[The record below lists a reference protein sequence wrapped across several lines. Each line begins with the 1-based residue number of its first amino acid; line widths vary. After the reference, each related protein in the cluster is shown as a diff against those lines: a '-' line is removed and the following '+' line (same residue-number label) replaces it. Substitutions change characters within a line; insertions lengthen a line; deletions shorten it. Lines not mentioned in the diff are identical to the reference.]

1 MRRIHQSRS
10 AIKSSLLTVAI
21 SVTLLLPETAARQA
35 RQYPWSLRMAC
46 DCTTSPPSRPCCRAR
61 RVCASRCPK
70 RPCAAHAQAPQGIA
84 DIEQLAVIDGLDFA
98 NGVIEAEIAGALG
111 IRSG

>member
-1 MRRIHQSRS
+1 
-10 AIKSSLLTVAI
+10 
-21 SVTLLLPETAARQA
+21 
-35 RQYPWSLRMAC
+35 MAC

-70 RPCAAHAQAPQGIA
+70 RPCAGSAHDASGAIA
-84 DIEQLAVIDGLDFA
+84 DIEQLAAIDGLDFA

-111 IRSG
+111 ARSG